1 LYRIGHLGERHTVLP
16 SGAELVF
23 LEMGVFEAGVTERLE
38 QQIRG
43 RPALGTSRDAAADR
57 VGETLKEG
65 LGSAAG
71 HRHSDDAVDA
81 FVRALR
87 QRGAW
92 KKESGCERDD
102 DSSTAR
108 KGPHGLGGAP
118 AFNWRWYSASS

>member
-1 LYRIGHLGERHTVLP
+1 
-16 SGAELVF
+16 
-23 LEMGVFEAGVTERLE
+23 MGVFEAGVTERLE

-71 HRHSDDAVDA
+71 NGHPDDAVDA
-81 FVRALR
+81 FVRTLR
-87 QRGAW
+87 ERRAGGKEESSQRD
-92 KKESGCERDD
+92 RN
-102 DSSTAR
+102 SSAVR
-108 KGPHGLGGAP
+108 MGPHGLGGAP